1 LDEPFEPEPAAPP
14 PEACADELRLRDDA
28 ALPLRDDADDAR
40 RVDAPALFGLLR
52 DAAALFGLLRDAPAL
67 FGLLREA
74 ADLLFD
80 EPRLLLPE
88 PFELRL
94 PCFLLLDERVL
105 ASAIAPP

>member
-28 ALPLRDDADDAR
+28 ALPRRDNADDAR
-40 RVDAPALFGLLR
+40 RV
-52 DAAALFGLLRDAPAL
+52 DAPAL

-80 EPRLLLPE
+80 ELRLLLPE

>member
-1 LDEPFEPEPAAPP
+1 MAAFDEPFEPEPAAPP

-28 ALPLRDDADDAR
+28 ALPLRDDADDAP

-52 DAAALFGLLRDAPAL
+52 DAAALFGLLR
-67 FGLLREA
+67 EA

-80 EPRLLLPE
+80 ELRLLLPE

-94 PCFLLLDERVL
+94 PCFLLPDERVL